1 MKIKAKCF
9 PQKKRPVCIGCFFPQ
24 SRTQRL
30 GEFSKMMKTFVQG
43 KRDEGF
49 AYKDAM
55 KEWKDS
61 DLRKK
66 LLINMPISEKKKRR
80 FVDQSLG
87 FLGDYAGL
95 KKPVVDQ
102 QHGAWKG

>member
-9 PQKKRPVCIGCFFPQ
+9 PQKKGLFAQDVFFPQ

-30 GEFSKMMKTFVQG
+30 GEFSNTMKTFVQG

-66 LLINMPISEKKKRR
+66 LLINMPLSEKKKRR
-80 FVDQSLG
+80 FVEQSLG